1 MVLLV
6 TRMVVLSREE
16 VNLIAQFLDIVE
28 VSECC
33 VGLAGQVRVVL
44 EMRMCMLPQQ
54 QTCTSTLVSVTD
66 MYDVYILYQHIE
78 PHTNALGN

>member
-6 TRMVVLSREE
+6 TRMVVLSRE
-16 VNLIAQFLDIVE
+16 LIVE